1 MVINMSL
8 SQQVEESL
16 IGAQEDLRIALS
28 FSARTEKPY
37 VSKHIADMLHNIDNL
52 IHVTDLLSEL
62 EDGITNH
69 K

>member
-1 MVINMSL
+1 MSL
-8 SQQVEESL
+8 SQQVEDSL
-16 IGAQEDLRIALS
+16 IEAQQDLRNALS
-28 FSARTEKPY
+28 FSARTEAPY

-62 EDGITNH
+62 ENGIADH

>member
-1 MVINMSL
+1 MSL

-16 IGAQEDLRIALS
+16 IEAQQDLRNALS
-28 FSARTEKPY
+28 FSARTEAPY

-52 IHVTDLLSEL
+52 IHVTDLLSDL
-62 EDGITNH
+62 ENGITNN

>member
-1 MVINMSL
+1 MTL
-8 SQQVEESL
+8 STQVEESL
-16 IGAQEDLRIALS
+16 IEAQQDLRNALS
-28 FSARTEKPY
+28 FSARTEAPY

-62 EDGITNH
+62 EDGITNN

>member
-1 MVINMSL
+1 MSL
-8 SQQVEESL
+8 SQQVEDSL
-16 IGAQEDLRIALS
+16 IEAQQDLRNALS
-28 FSARTEKPY
+28 FSARTEAPY

-62 EDGITNH
+62 ENGIADN

>member
-1 MVINMSL
+1 MGISMSL
-8 SQQVEESL
+8 SQQVEDSL
-16 IGAQEDLRIALS
+16 IEAQQDLRNALS
-28 FSARTEKPY
+28 FSARTEAPY

-62 EDGITNH
+62 ENGIADH